1 MNFIENHDEVR
12 AASDFYAGDPFKAI
26 PALTVSLMLNS
37 APFMIYFAQELGER
51 GMDSE
56 GFSGIDG
63 KTSIYD
69 YWALKSVISWRSGE
83 KNNIRPIY
91 SRLLNIATTERA
103 VSEGKSYDLQ
113 YANKKSDLYDPYKHY
128 SFIRSY
134 GKDMIL
140 FIVNFSDTEAHLGIN
155 IPLHAFDFMGSENKI
170 ATSGV
175 DMIDGSVMDE
185 KIQPDTKYKIFVKR
199 NWVRILKFSLQ

>member
-1 MNFIENHDEVR
+1 MLNFIENHDEVR

-91 SRLLNIATTERA
+91 SRLLNVATTERA

-140 FIVNFSDTEAHLGIN
+140 FIVNFSDTEAH
-155 IPLHAFDFMGSENKI
+155 
-170 ATSGV
+170 
-175 DMIDGSVMDE
+175 
-185 KIQPDTKYKIFVKR
+185 
-199 NWVRILKFSLQ
+199 